1 MTSKDEQI
9 EWRRSS
15 VLTLSS
21 QGHSEREIVTK
32 LQVSRGTVYQDL
44 RFITKQAQEN
54 LQYHIHK
61 IIPLDYQR
69 AMTGMKSNLK
79 KVTEIIDNVADPRLK
94 LQAISIA
101 NDCHRDILEL
111 STNAGIISDALE
123 YVNKQKD
130 RISVIEKIDQ
140 RIEAIAEGAT
150 EETTTNGIF

>member
-21 QGHSEREIVTK
+21 QGHSEREIVTNYK
-32 LQVSRGTVYQDL
+32 ISRGTVYQDL

-61 IIPLDYQR
+61 IIPLEYQR

-79 KVTEIIDNVADPRLK
+79 KVTEIIDNARRPTAK
-94 LQAISIA
+94 AASYI
-101 NDCHRDILEL
+101 DC
-111 STNAGIISDALE
+111 
-123 YVNKQKD
+123 K
-130 RISVIEKIDQ
+130 
-140 RIEAIAEGAT
+140 
-150 EETTTNGIF
+150 